1 MTAVPKTGDAS
12 GGGGEPSSGM
22 AIASHVDADA
32 APRLHGRAA
41 ELATLLSALGDPS
54 ARIIVVRGPAGG
66 GKSALL
72 RTALEQGRAEGALCG
87 AGKYAQGQAGRD
99 LEPLI
104 HALEEAIASGL
115 DQLYDPAAGLRDLA
129 RSLGD
134 HAAALAAPA
143 SGLLRSLAPHR
154 GAEPVTADRADE
166 RLVHAVVQALRWLE
180 GFGAPVLLLIDDW
193 GRSGEQARRL
203 YARLAAEPSLPRTR
217 ILASERDEEVF
228 APLPPGALVTQL
240 GPLPGEAQL
249 SLAAELLGSKRAAA
263 GEVVAFLGPAAGL
276 PFDLVQSTR
285 ILEQQALT
293 LGPAGWRLDPHRGA
307 PALAG
312 AAARALVRRIGEASA
327 QALELARLLA
337 VYGDDMRLEDLFA
350 AAGLDAGQGGAAMRQ
365 LEASGLVRRR
375 GDHACYAHDRL
386 RAEVLSELPP
396 QAHATLAARL
406 AESLRRDGVPPGD
419 GERGMAMLW
428 RRLDGGLEDAD
439 ATWWRDA
446 FATGAFAARQSG
458 DRDAAEV
465 FVRAGLGLALRGAGF
480 TYALLAEAASAAISR
495 GDHAKACRFADQ
507 MAAFAATP
515 AEQAAADEM
524 RVFARRA
531 SGDLDAA
538 LEAAREVLAKV
549 GIRLP
554 RRVSAL
560 NLAQAVVR
568 VFSLDPR
575 RATAPLGPEELAV
588 GAPMMRAMNGIG
600 SLLFERDPLLV
611 VVLVTR
617 TLSARVV
624 YGTAAGAATF
634 ALLCCAFGAYR
645 RAAAWAEAA
654 DRLQSGD
661 QPLRAIAKQYASNF
675 GHVFAR
681 PRPVTRSRGDE
692 MESLAWA
699 GGDLAVAA
707 YGNRDRVLDA
717 LFSEDPLEATVEL
730 ADAAVRLAERL
741 KDTPTIPHVRAL
753 RQLIAQLVEGGEG
766 GWRLDGAHFDLAGT
780 RRFLEA
786 EQLAN
791 TGRAVAALE
800 ALLGVLYGRYAAVAE
815 MPARRWP
822 RFTPAPFQAQSQIW
836 TFATGLA
843 QFRTGGRPPAF
854 ALWNLRRLAR
864 LNPGDFL
871 HRARLLE
878 AEAHR
883 VRGRRAAALRAYDE
897 AVRAAARSQCL
908 LECGLVA
915 AAAAEGAEM
924 LGARERSEAWR
935 DGAVAAWRAL
945 GAAGLL
951 AARFGAPS
959 AGAADPGL
967 SALFADLQAQHAGR
981 ELELL
986 AAREAA
992 ERANRAKSRLLAAVG
1007 HELRTPLQGA
1017 LGLVELAEGG
1027 EALDVDNLRNA
1038 LLNLSGVVGDLTDLG
1053 VLEGGVL
1060 QIRRAPFDASAAAR
1074 SVVALHAS
1082 AARAAGRSL
1091 TYDGPAAP
1099 VWIDGDEGRVRQV
1112 LGNLVANGLRH
1123 GDGDVR
1129 VGLHADVA
1137 AGRLTLGVSDEGRA
1151 LSDAELLRIF
1161 EPFERGGTD
1170 DGGLGLGLFLGRHLA
1185 RAMGGDLRARSLPG
1199 GGKAFELEIQAS
1211 PVAPPAEPAGAGT
1224 LPGLR
1229 VLLAEDTDLS
1239 RDVLAALLRREGCEV
1254 VEARDGQEAQA
1265 RLAEGLFDLVL
1276 LDHRMPRLSG
1286 LEVARAAV
1294 ATGAPTVLM
1303 TASVEPSLEAEAR
1316 GAGVACV
1323 LEKPVSLSGLRAL
1336 SGGLRSRAGEHG
1348 GGRADELRAQLGPA
1362 GRDLLRTVRPA
1373 LEAELAR
1380 LSELL
1385 AAGDAAA
1392 VAAQLHRLRGMA
1404 AHFGL
1409 DKVRAAL
1416 PDVGAEGAAEPTIL
1430 LPQLRAA
1437 AAETDWSVFEA
1448 DRPPSAR

>member
-1 MTAVPKTGDAS
+1 
-12 GGGGEPSSGM
+12 M
-22 AIASHVDADA
+22 AIAPHVVADADA

-41 ELATLLSALGDPS
+41 ELATLLAALADPS
-54 ARIIVVRGPAGG
+54 VRILVVRGPAGG

-72 RTALEQGRAEGALCG
+72 REALGQSRAQGALCG

-115 DQLYDPAAGLRDLA
+115 DQLFDPAAGLRDLG

-134 HAAALAAPA
+134 HAAVLARLA
-143 SGLLRSLAPHR
+143 SGLLRGLAPAR
-154 GAEPVTADRADE
+154 GAEPVTADRAGE
-166 RLVHAVVQALRWLE
+166 RLVQAVVQALRWLE

-193 GRSGEQARRL
+193 GRAGEQARRL
-203 YARLAAEPSLPRTR
+203 YARLAAEPSLPMTR
-217 ILASERDEEVF
+217 ILASEREEEAF
-228 APLPPGALVTQL
+228 APLPPGALVTHL

-249 SLAAELLGSKRAAA
+249 ALAAELLGPKGAAA

-293 LGPAGWRLDPHRGA
+293 LGPGGWRLDPHRGA

-312 AAARALVRRIGEASA
+312 AAARALVRRIGDASA
-327 QALELARLLA
+327 PALELARLLA
-337 VYGDDMRLEDLFA
+337 VYGDDMLLEDLWT
-350 AAGLDAGQGGAAMRQ
+350 AAGLDAGPGDEAMRQ

-375 GDHACYAHDRL
+375 GGHARYAHDRL
-386 RAEVLSELPP
+386 RAEVLADLPP
-396 QAHATLAARL
+396 QAHAALAARL
-406 AESLRRDGVPPGD
+406 AESLRREGVRPGD

-428 RRLDGGLEDAD
+428 RRLDGGIEAVDAD
-439 ATWWRDA
+439 WWRDA
-446 FATGAFAARQSG
+446 FADGAFAARQSG

-480 TYALLAEAASAAISR
+480 TYALLTEAASAAISR

-507 MAAFAATP
+507 MAALAASP

-538 LEAAREVLAKV
+538 LETAREVLAKV
-549 GIRLP
+549 GVRLP
-554 RRVSAL
+554 RRVTGI
-560 NLAQAVVR
+560 NLARAVVR
-568 VFSLDPR
+568 VFTLDPR
-575 RATAPLGPEELAV
+575 RAVAPLGPEELAV
-588 GAPMMRAMNGIG
+588 EAPMMRAMNGIG

-617 TLSARVV
+617 TLSSRVV
-624 YGTAAGAATF
+624 YGTAAGAATL

-654 DRLQSGD
+654 DRLQSQD

-681 PRPVTRSRGDE
+681 PRPVTRSRGEE
-692 MESLAWA
+692 MEALAWA

-717 LFSEDPLEATVEL
+717 LFSEDRLDATVEL
-730 ADAAVRLAERL
+730 ADGAVRLAERL

-753 RQLIAQLVEGGEG
+753 RQLIAQLVEGGESA
-766 GWRLDGAHFDLAGT
+766 WRLDGAHFDLEGAQ
-780 RRFLEA
+780 RLLQA
-786 EQLAN
+786 EGLAN
-791 TGRAVAALE
+791 TGRAVTALE

-815 MPARRWP
+815 MPRRTWP

-843 QFRTGGRPPAF
+843 LLRTGGRPPGF
-854 ALWNLRRLAR
+854 ALWNLRRLAK

-878 AEAHR
+878 AETLRA
-883 VRGRRAAALRAYDE
+883 RGRRAAALRAYGE
-897 AVRAAARSQCL
+897 AVRAAEVSQCL

-924 LGARERSEAWR
+924 LGARDLSEAWR
-935 DGAVAAWRAL
+935 GRAVAAWQAL
-945 GAAGLL
+945 GADGLL
-951 AARFGAPS
+951 AARFGAP
-959 AGAADPGL
+959 AASPAEHAL
-967 SALFADLQAQHAGR
+967 SAMVADLQAQHAER

-1027 EALDVDNLRNA
+1027 ETLDVANLRKA

-1060 QIRRAPFDASAAAR
+1060 QVRRAPFDASGAAR

-1082 AARAAGRSL
+1082 AARAAGRRL
-1091 TYDGPAAP
+1091 AYEGPAAA
-1099 VWIDGDEGRVRQV
+1099 VWIDSDESRVRQV
-1112 LGNLVANGLRH
+1112 LGNLVANALRH
-1123 GDGDVR
+1123 GAGEVR
-1129 VGLHADVA
+1129 VGLDADA
-1137 AGRLTLGVSDEGRA
+1137 GAGRFTFTVSDQGRA

-1161 EPFERGGTD
+1161 EPFERGGGGD
-1170 DGGLGLGLFLGRHLA
+1170 GGGLGLGLFLGRHLA
-1185 RAMGGDLRARSLPG
+1185 RAMGGDLAVRSLPE
-1199 GGKAFELEIQAS
+1199 GGKAFEFEIRAS
-1211 PVAPPAEPAGAGT
+1211 PAAPLAEPARAGE
-1224 LPGLR
+1224 LQGLR

-1254 VEARDGQEAQA
+1254 VEARDGEEAQS
-1265 RLAEGLFDLVL
+1265 RLAEGRFDLVL
-1276 LDHRMPRLSG
+1276 LDQRMPRLSG

-1303 TASVEPSLEAEAR
+1303 TAGVEPSLEAQAHA
-1316 GAGVACV
+1316 AGVDWV
-1323 LEKPVSLSGLRAL
+1323 LEKPVSLAGLRAL
-1336 SGGLRSRAGEHG
+1336 GRGGVRSRPTRGAGRVE
-1348 GGRADELRAQLGPA
+1348 ELRALLGPEA
-1362 GRDLLRTVRPA
+1362 KDLLRAVRPA

-1380 LSELL
+1380 LSELS
-1385 AAGDAAA
+1385 ADGDPPAI
-1392 VAAQLHRLRGMA
+1392 AAQLHRLRGMA
-1404 AHFGL
+1404 GHFGL
-1409 DKVRAAL
+1409 EAIGEILAGCDGVTTDIAR
-1416 PDVGAEGAAEPTIL
+1416 L
-1430 LPQLRAA
+1430 LPRLQTAA
-1437 AAETDWSVFEA
+1437 AATDWSVFEA
-1448 DRPPSAR
+1448 DRRVP

>member
-1 MTAVPKTGDAS
+1 
-12 GGGGEPSSGM
+12 M
-22 AIASHVDADA
+22 AIAPHVVPDDA

-41 ELATLLSALGDPS
+41 ELATILSALDDPS
-54 ARIIVVRGPAGG
+54 VRIIVVRGPAGG

-72 RTALEQGRAEGALCG
+72 RAALEQGRAGGALCG
-87 AGKYAQGQAGRD
+87 AGKYAQGQSGRD

-115 DQLYDPAAGLRDLA
+115 DQLYDPAAGLRDLG
-129 RSLGD
+129 RSLGE
-134 HAAALAAPA
+134 HAAVLAAPA
-143 SGLLRSLAPHR
+143 SGLLRSLAPGR

-193 GRSGEQARRL
+193 GRAGEQARRL
-203 YARLAAEPSLPRTR
+203 YARLAAEPSLPKTR
-217 ILASERDEEVF
+217 ILATERDEEAF

-249 SLAAELLGSKRAAA
+249 SLAAELLGPKSAAA

-293 LGPAGWRLDPHRGA
+293 LGGGGWRLDPQRGA

-312 AAARALVRRIGEASA
+312 AAARALVRRAGEASA

-337 VYGDDMRLEDLFA
+337 VYGDDMLREDLCA
-350 AAGLDAGQGGAAMRQ
+350 AAGLDAEQGGAAVRQ

-375 GDHACYAHDRL
+375 GGHARYAHDRL
-386 RAEVLSELPP
+386 RAEVLAELPP
-396 QAHATLAARL
+396 QEHAALAGRL
-406 AESLRRDGVPPGD
+406 AESLRRGGVRPGD

-428 RRLDGGLEDAD
+428 RRLDGGLEEID

-446 FATGAFAARQSG
+446 FTAGAFAARQSG

-465 FVRAGLGLALRGAGF
+465 FVRAGLGLAQRGAAF
-480 TYALLAEAASAAISR
+480 TYPLLMEAASAAISR
-495 GDHAKACRFADQ
+495 GDHARACRFADE

-538 LEAAREVLAKV
+538 LETAREVLANV
-549 GIRLP
+549 GVRLP
-554 RRVSAL
+554 RRVTAT
-560 NLAQAVVR
+560 NLARAVVR

-575 RATAPLGPEELAV
+575 RAVAPLGPEELAV
-588 GAPMMRAMNGIG
+588 EAPMMRAMNGIG

-617 TLSARVV
+617 TLSSRVV
-624 YGTAAGAATF
+624 YGTAAGAATL

-654 DRLQSGD
+654 DRLQSD
-661 QPLRAIAKQYASNF
+661 EQPLRAIAKQYASNF

-681 PRPVTRSRGDE
+681 PRPVTRSRGEE
-692 MESLAWA
+692 MEALAWA

-717 LFSEDPLEATVEL
+717 LFSEDPLGATVEL

-741 KDTPTIPHVRAL
+741 KDPPTIPHVRAL
-753 RQLIAQLVEGGEG
+753 RQLIAQLVEGGEA
-766 GWRLDGAHFDLAGT
+766 GWRLDGAHFDLEAT
-780 RRFLEA
+780 RRFLET
-786 EQLAN
+786 EGLAN

-815 MPARRWP
+815 MPARTWP

-843 QFRTGGRPPAF
+843 LFRTGGRPPAF

-883 VRGRRAAALRAYDE
+883 VGGRRAAALRAYGE

-924 LGARERSEAWR
+924 LGAHDRSEAWR
-935 DGAVAAWRAL
+935 ARAAAAWRAL
-945 GAAGLL
+945 GAEGLL
-951 AARFGAPS
+951 AARFGAP
-959 AGAADPGL
+959 AASPAEHAL
-967 SALFADLQAQHAGR
+967 SAMVADLQAQHAGR

-1027 EALDVDNLRNA
+1027 EALDVANLRKA

-1082 AARAAGRSL
+1082 AARAAGRAL
-1091 TYDGPAAP
+1091 TYDGPTTP

-1123 GDGDVR
+1123 GAGEVR
-1129 VGLHADVA
+1129 LGLHADAA
-1137 AGRLTLGVSDEGRA
+1137 AGRLTFTVSDQGRA
-1151 LSDAELLRIF
+1151 LTDAELLRIF
-1161 EPFERGGTD
+1161 EPFERGGAD
-1170 DGGLGLGLFLGRHLA
+1170 DGGGLGLGLFLGRHLA
-1185 RAMGGDLRARSLPG
+1185 RAMGGDLGVQSLRE
-1199 GGKAFELEIQAS
+1199 GGKAFHFEIQA
-1211 PVAPPAEPAGAGT
+1211 PAAATPAEPAGEGE
-1224 LPGLR
+1224 LRGLR

-1254 VEARDGQEAQA
+1254 VEARDGREAQG
-1265 RLAEGLFDLVL
+1265 RLAEGAFDLVL

-1294 ATGAPTVLM
+1294 AAGAPTVLM
-1303 TASVEPSLEAEAR
+1303 TAGVEPWLESEALA
-1316 GAGVACV
+1316 AGVDCV
-1323 LEKPVSLSGLRAL
+1323 LEKPISLAGLRAL
-1336 SGGLRSRAGEHG
+1336 GRGGFRARAAESGPARVA
-1348 GGRADELRAQLGPA
+1348 ELRAHLGAA
-1362 GRDLLRTVRPA
+1362 GNDLLRAVRPT

-1380 LSELL
+1380 LSEFSL
-1385 AAGDAAA
+1385 DRDPAA

-1404 AHFGL
+1404 GHFGL
-1409 DKVRAAL
+1409 EAIGEAL
-1416 PDVGAEGAAEPTIL
+1416 ATAPEGHPADPAVL
-1430 LPQLRAA
+1430 LPRLRAA
-1437 AAETDWSVFEA
+1437 MADTDWSVFEA
-1448 DRPPSAR
+1448 D

>member
-1 MTAVPKTGDAS
+1 
-12 GGGGEPSSGM
+12 M
-22 AIASHVDADA
+22 AIAPHVVPDADA
-32 APRLHGRAA
+32 GPRLHGRVA
-41 ELATLLSALGDPS
+41 ELATLLSALDDPS
-54 ARIIVVRGPAGG
+54 VRIIAVRGPAGG

-72 RTALEQGRAEGALCG
+72 REALDQSRARGALCG
-87 AGKYAQGQAGRD
+87 AGKYAQGQVGRD

-115 DQLYDPAAGLRDLA
+115 DQLFDPAAGLRDLG
-129 RSLGD
+129 RNLGN
-134 HAAALAAPA
+134 HAAALAGLG
-143 SGLLRSLAPHR
+143 SGPLRSLAPAR

-166 RLVHAVVQALRWLE
+166 RLVHAVVQTLRWLE

-193 GRSGEQARRL
+193 GRAGEQARRL

-217 ILASERDEEVF
+217 ILASERDEETF

-249 SLAAELLGSKRAAA
+249 SLAAELLGPKSAAA
-263 GEVVAFLGPAAGL
+263 AEVVAFLGPAAGL

-285 ILEQQALT
+285 ILEQQGLS
-293 LGPAGWRLDPHRGA
+293 LGPDGWRLDPYLGA

-327 QALELARLLA
+327 EALELARLLA
-337 VYGDDMRLEDLFA
+337 VYGDDMLLEDLWA
-350 AAGLDAGQGGAAMRQ
+350 AAGLNADAGGAAVRQ

-375 GDHACYAHDRL
+375 GGHARYAHDRL
-386 RAEVLSELPP
+386 RAEVLADLPP
-396 QAHATLAARL
+396 DERAAMGARL
-406 AESLRRDGVPPGD
+406 AESLRRDGVRPGD

-428 RRLDGGLEDAD
+428 RRLDGGLEA
-439 ATWWRDA
+439 AEPAWWRDA
-446 FATGAFAARQSG
+446 FAAGAFAARQSG

-465 FVRAGLGLALRGAGF
+465 FVRAGLGLALRGAAF
-480 TYALLAEAASAAISR
+480 TYPLLMEAASAAISR
-495 GDHAKACRFADQ
+495 GDHDRACRFADQ
-507 MAAFAATP
+507 MAAVAATP

-538 LEAAREVLAKV
+538 LDTAREVLAKV
-549 GIRLP
+549 GVRLP
-554 RRVSAL
+554 RRVTAL

-575 RATAPLGPEELAV
+575 RATAPVGAEDLAV
-588 GAPMMRAMNGIG
+588 EAPMMRAMNGIG

-617 TLSARVV
+617 TLSSRLV
-624 YGTAAGAATF
+624 YGTAAGAATL

-654 DRLQSGD
+654 DRLQSDD

-692 MESLAWA
+692 MEALAWA

-717 LFSEDPLEATVEL
+717 LFSEDPLAGTVEL
-730 ADAAVRLAERL
+730 ADAAVRTAERL

-753 RQLIAQLVEGGEG
+753 RQLIAQLVEGGEEA
-766 GWRLDGAHFDLAGT
+766 WRLDGAHFDLQAT
-780 RRFLEA
+780 RQFLEA
-786 EQLAN
+786 EALAN

-800 ALLGVLYGRYAAVAE
+800 ALLGALYGRYAAVAE
-815 MPARRWP
+815 MQARSWP

-843 QFRTGGRPPAF
+843 LFRTGGRPPAL
-854 ALWNLRRLAR
+854 ALWNLRRLAK

-883 VRGRRAAALRAYDE
+883 TRGRRSAALRAYGE
-897 AVRAAARSQCL
+897 AVQAAAGSRCL
-908 LECGLVA
+908 LEYGLVA
-915 AAAAEGAEM
+915 AAAAEGAEL
-924 LGARERSEAWR
+924 LGARDRSEAWR
-935 DGAVAAWRAL
+935 ARARAAWQAL
-945 GAAGLL
+945 GADGLL
-951 AARFGAPS
+951 ATRLGAP
-959 AGAADPGL
+959 AATPAEHAL
-967 SALFADLQAQHAGR
+967 SATVADLQAQHADR

-1027 EALDVDNLRNA
+1027 EALDVANLRKA

-1053 VLEGGVL
+1053 VLEGGAL
-1060 QIRRAPFDASAAAR
+1060 RIRRAPFDASAAAR

-1082 AARAAGRSL
+1082 AARAAGRDL
-1091 TYDGPAAP
+1091 VYEGPAAP
-1099 VWIDGDEGRVRQV
+1099 AWIDGDEGRVRQV

-1123 GDGDVR
+1123 GAGAVR
-1129 VGLHADVA
+1129 VGLQADAA
-1137 AGRLTLGVSDEGRA
+1137 AGRLVFSVGDEGRA
-1151 LSDAELLRIF
+1151 LTDAELLRIF
-1161 EPFERGGTD
+1161 EPFERGSAD
-1170 DGGLGLGLFLGRHLA
+1170 DGGGLGLGLFLGRHLA
-1185 RAMGGDLRARSLPG
+1185 RAMGGDLRVRGLPE
-1199 GGKAFELEIQAS
+1199 GGKAFEFEIEAAAA
-1211 PVAPPAEPAGAGT
+1211 APLDDPARQGE
-1224 LPGLR
+1224 LKGLR

-1254 VEARDGQEAQA
+1254 VEARDGEEARA
-1265 RLAEGLFDLVL
+1265 RLAQGRFDLVL

-1286 LEVARAAV
+1286 VEVAREAA
-1294 ATGAPTVLM
+1294 ASGAPTVLM
-1303 TASVEPSLEAEAR
+1303 TASVEPWLEAEAR
-1316 GAGVACV
+1316 AAGVHCV
-1323 LEKPVSLSGLRAL
+1323 LEKPVSLAGLRAL
-1336 SGGLRSRAGEHG
+1336 SRGGFRARAA
-1348 GGRADELRAQLGPA
+1348 GRGAERVDELRKQLGPA
-1362 GRDLLRTVRPA
+1362 GRDLLRAVRPT
-1373 LEAELAR
+1373 LDAELAR
-1380 LSELL
+1380 LSELSE
-1385 AAGDAAA
+1385 AGDPTA
-1392 VAAQLHRLRGMA
+1392 VAAQLHRLRGLA
-1404 AHFGL
+1404 GHFGL
-1409 DKVRAAL
+1409 EAL
-1416 PDVGAEGAAEPTIL
+1416 GEVLALAGEGTADPVHL
-1430 LPQLRAA
+1430 VPRLRAA
-1437 AAETDWSVFEA
+1437 AAKTEWSLFE
-1448 DRPPSAR
+1448 SE